1 MAVNEAA
8 IAVKA
13 MGSQGEVAKS
23 SEAMR
28 RAAPRDPMVP
38 KAILVI
44 ARRKVF
50 ASTSRWTRRHWP
62 QEPCGRQS
70 PVSSD
75 PQVTVW

>member
-1 MAVNEAA
+1 MAVSEAA

-13 MGSQGEVAKS
+13 MGSHGEVAKS

-38 KAILVI
+38 KAIPVI

-50 ASTSRWTRRHWP
+50 ASTSRWTRPLLAPRAMRTP
-62 QEPCGRQS
+62 ISRVFCVTGR
-70 PVSSD
+70 PR
-75 PQVTVW
+75 